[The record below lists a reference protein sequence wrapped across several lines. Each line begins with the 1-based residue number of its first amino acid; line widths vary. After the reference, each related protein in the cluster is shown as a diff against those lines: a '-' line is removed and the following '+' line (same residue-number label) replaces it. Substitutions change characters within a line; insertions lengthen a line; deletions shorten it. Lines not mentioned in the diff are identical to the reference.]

1 MSDLAE
7 YYRQAMSGR
16 VQELENALARH
27 TDDPAGTAAT
37 IRRAA
42 HSLRGSGGTYGFPEV
57 SAAAG
62 VVEDAA
68 DADLVRGTHSL
79 LDVLRG
85 ISADPKPK
93 AGILIVDDD
102 PEIALLL
109 RAVLAA
115 PDRELVQAPSAAAA
129 QTALQSR
136 AFDIVILDLLLPDGD
151 GRTVLRRMREAGSAA
166 HVIMLS
172 GKTASAVEAECR
184 ALGAD
189 VYMVKPFDPDIV
201 AAHVTDHLTAMVR
214 Q

>member
-68 DADLVRGTHSL
+68 DADLVRGT
-79 LDVLRG
+79 
-85 ISADPKPK
+85 P
-93 AGILIVDDD
+93 
-102 PEIALLL
+102 
-109 RAVLAA
+109 
-115 PDRELVQAPSAAAA
+115 
-129 QTALQSR
+129 
-136 AFDIVILDLLLPDGD
+136 LP
-151 GRTVLRRMREAGSAA
+151 
-166 HVIMLS
+166 
-172 GKTASAVEAECR
+172 
-184 ALGAD
+184 
-189 VYMVKPFDPDIV
+189 
-201 AAHVTDHLTAMVR
+201 
-214 Q
+214 